1 MQEAMLRAF
10 VGIGS
15 MREGSNEN
23 AWLHRILRNT
33 WIDRHRRRQCRPIEQ
48 CVGTFSDQMAAS
60 RVASSLKGIRS
71 AEIDP
76 LDLLPNMELRPAL
89 EALPEPMRM
98 VVYYA
103 DVAGIACKEI
113 ADIMGTPLEP

>member
-1 MQEAMLRAF
+1 MSTDRA
-10 VGIGS
+10 VRRHLQRSDGRITGGIFL
-15 MREGSNEN
+15 E
-23 AWLHRILRNT
+23 
-33 WIDRHRRRQCRPIEQ
+33 
-48 CVGTFSDQMAAS
+48 
-60 RVASSLKGIRS
+60 GIRS
-71 AEIDP
+71 AEIDA

-113 ADIMGTPLEP
+113 ADIMGTPLGP